1 MKQAHFEKS
10 PQYYSEK
17 NGKVNSGF
25 GVWLFT
31 FFFLTVGSAITG
43 DTDHSHFSVFSN
55 TILVFAEGVRNRQYV
70 TTTLCNGNYISTYP
84 GSPTELIP

>member
-17 NGKVNSGF
+17 MEKSIQVLGF
-25 GVWLFT
+25 GFLL
-31 FFFLTVGSAITG
+31 FFFLTVGSAVTG

-70 TTTLCNGNYISTYP
+70 TMTLCNGNYISTYP
-84 GSPTELIP
+84 ESPSELIP